1 MKAFTLVVVL
11 VILIAVAKAAAANEM
26 FEGRGRKIEFDDSV
40 GMASQNVIYADDEK
54 DDEREDGDMFAD
66 VTMADLEDLRWTG
79 VTSEGYEF
87 EGTLAEAEEML
98 DNENDD
104 DNLDEDANDKEDGDY
119 IEGAENDEDYVKSDE
134 ENDNDV
140 QLSSYTFQDVLRS
153 DDDEVTA
160 AARCKRIYGADS
172 RKLAVTSR
180 YPFNTIGKIVS
191 GCTGAFIGPRHVL
204 TAGHCVYNRAL
215 KRWYKHLDV
224 LRGKKC
230 NPHLGFQRHRWARA
244 LSVTA
249 FTKLGYQSADY
260 GMIIV
265 KKSSHSWFGYGWRTF
280 LLGWTINTAGYP
292 YDKYPRGCM
301 WRQSCKVVRGTWSKV
316 LHFRCDVASGQG
328 GSPIWVYRNNKR
340 HVYGVVTHCAYPANR
355 GARINKSRFN
365 RIKSWI
371 KKY

>member
-87 EGTLAEAEEML
+87 EGTLTEVEEML
-98 DNENDD
+98 SDYENDD
-104 DNLDEDANDKEDGDY
+104 DTLDEEANDKEDGDY
-119 IEGAENDEDYVKSDE
+119 IEGDENDGDYFRSDE

-140 QLSSYTFQDVLRS
+140 QFSSYTFQDVLRS
-153 DDDEVTA
+153 DDNEDTEA
-160 AARCKRIYGADS
+160 GRCKRIYGSDS
-172 RKLAVTSR
+172 RRLAVTSR
-180 YPFNTIGKIVS
+180 YPFNTIGKILS

-204 TAGHCVYNRAL
+204 TAGHCVYNRAR
-215 KRWYKHLDV
+215 KRWYSNLDV
-224 LRGKKC
+224 LRGKRC
-230 NPHLGFQRHRWARA
+230 DPHRGFQRHRWARA
-244 LSVTA
+244 LSVTG
-249 FTKLGYQSADY
+249 FTKKGYQNADY

-265 KKSSHSWFGYGWRTF
+265 RQSSRSWFGYGWRTF

-292 YDKYPRGCM
+292 FDKPRDCM
-301 WRQSCKVVRGTWSKV
+301 WRQSCKVRIGSWSKV
-316 LHFRCDVASGQG
+316 LRFRCDVAAGQS
-328 GSPIWVYRNNKR
+328 GSPIWVYRKNKR
-340 HVYGVVTHCAYPANR
+340 IVYGVVTHCAWPANR